1 MQKRPRNWPLRPIG
15 WPFDPGASA
24 GLGMRIIQSFVRQ
37 IGGALRSGRGDD
49 GKGARFTVR
58 FR

>member
-1 MQKRPRNWPLRPIG
+1 LPEG
-15 WPFDPGASA
+15 FDPGASA

-49 GKGARFTVR
+49 GEGARFTVR